1 MSSPAMPPES
11 PRIAVVDDHDII
23 HTGVAARCAQA
34 DPPIGVVSTHL
45 TAESFLAAYP
55 AANGTL
61 SAVVLD
67 LELRSRQPDFD
78 TLAAVVDSGHTA
90 ITYTHLEN
98 DEIILRCLDIGA
110 VTYLAKSEGQH
121 HLIEAIRAATTG
133 EPYVGPRMA
142 AAIWADSTTGRPGL
156 TERELEVLSAWFQTE
171 SKEAVAE
178 RLHLAPATVKTHLQ
192 RIRAKYAAVGRPA
205 PTKAKLVARAVQDGL
220 LSVNEL

>member
-11 PRIAVVDDHDII
+11 PGIAVVDDHDII

-34 DPPIGVVSTHL
+34 DPPIRVTSVHL
-45 TAESFLAAYP
+45 TAQSFLDAYP

-67 LELRSRQPDFD
+67 LELRSRQPDFEALTAIVD
-78 TLAAVVDSGHTA
+78 AGHAVVM
-90 ITYTHLEN
+90 YTHLEN

-110 VTYLAKSEGQH
+110 VTYLGKSEGQH
-121 HLIEAIRAATTG
+121 HLIEAIRAASTG

-142 AAIWADSTTGRPGL
+142 AALWADATTGRPRL
-156 TERELEVLSAWFQTE
+156 SERELEVLSAWFQTE
-171 SKEAVAE
+171 SKEVVAE
-178 RLHLAPATVKTHLQ
+178 RLHLAPATIKTHLQ

-220 LSVNEL
+220 FSVEEL

>member
-1 MSSPAMPPES
+1 MLSPSTES
-11 PRIAVVDDHDII
+11 LRIAVVDDHDIV
-23 HTGVAARCAQA
+23 HTGIAARCAQA
-34 DPPIGVVSTHL
+34 NPPIGVVSNHL
-45 TAESFLAAYP
+45 TAESFLTTHPNADP
-55 AANGTL
+55 DL

-78 TLAAVVDSGHTA
+78 SLATIADAGHTV
-90 ITYTHLEN
+90 IVYTHLEN

-121 HLIEAIRAATTG
+121 HLIEAIRATAAG

-142 AAIWADSTTGRPGL
+142 AAIWADSATGRPSL
-156 TERELEVLSAWFQTE
+156 TERELEVLNAWFQTE
-171 SKEAVAE
+171 SKDIVA
-178 RLHLAPATVKTHLQ
+178 RHLFIAPTTVKTHLQ

-220 LSVNEL
+220 LSVEDL